1 MFGWVVLV
9 CAGAVSA
16 FYVDF
21 DFSSNSSLMNL
32 HPRFSGGLWK
42 HILLGS
48 SFENLTQP
56 QHWLNKRTL

>member
-1 MFGWVVLV
+1 MFCMFGWVVLV

-32 HPRFSGGLWK
+32 HPRFSGGL
-42 HILLGS
+42 
-48 SFENLTQP
+48 
-56 QHWLNKRTL
+56 